1 MPKEIVIIPLDNRP
15 VSLHFPTQLAKMSGI
30 EVKIAPNNL
39 AGEDLYDWIYWN
51 TTNLQE
57 VIVSIDGLGYGGLLE
72 SRTLNLSEYDVL
84 VRLNAIA
91 GLRGRPYFDGVK
103 ITAFNSILRLA
114 PNVLSSSD
122 LSLYDNIRE
131 WAIKKD
137 MYTFDTSNTELYQR
151 IQYLES
157 QIGATALQ
165 RYKDT
170 RARNLEINKQMLSW
184 VSYGYIDELILPQ
197 DDANKYGLHR
207 QDREDLKRE
216 VDRLDIT
223 SQVSIYPGVDE
234 TTSVLVARAV
244 NRMFG
249 LTPKFYI
256 DYQNPTADKEWI
268 AEFEDIGLDQNIRLH
283 VQSMGA
289 TVVDSISQADLVI
302 YPVTPYTN
310 HTSMVDKIKAG
321 TKPKVVLP
329 FGAKHEF
336 VNMLRKNVDVSQ
348 LHAYSGWNTVGNAIG
363 IGIAQGSI
371 RFGALQKAST
381 LSYADRVTGTTAHV
395 EFLLQRF
402 YEDDLYGHVRGR
414 RVDAYVRQIGGD
426 FLNLGEKTLQV
437 ENYLDK
443 TLRPRLVAMFYRGF
457 ANKLISTGAEQ
468 LRIEKSVIPRITLP
482 WNRLFEV
489 AIYPKVGLSTSLSP
503 SYTYLDVTPESQPYA
518 YGSIWS
524 LTKYNVFEGGGNGY
538 FYPNNNV
545 LRGHVAKMLCNLFQL
560 DTKNTPNPGFTDV
573 PTSHSMFSYIAAVK
587 RAGIMNGTSA
597 TTFEPDGEL
606 NRASVAKLLADAF
619 CFMELADGR
628 IVPTYFNDAAS
639 VGWATTHINI
649 LGEVGV
655 ASIPAEKLFYP
666 NGIVTRAQIATFLDR
681 IINVLYDYGLNNKL

>member
-15 VSLHFPTQLAKMSGI
+15 VSLNFPTQLAKIAGL
-30 EVKIAPNNL
+30 EVIIAPNNL
-39 AGEDLYDWIYWN
+39 IGEDLYDWIYHH

-57 VIVSIDGLGYGGLLE
+57 VIISIDGLGYGGLLE
-72 SRTLNLSEYDVL
+72 SRTSNLSEYDVL
-84 VRLNAIA
+84 VRLNGLS
-91 GLRGRPYFDGVK
+91 GLRNHVYFDGVR

-114 PNVLSSSD
+114 PNVLSGSD
-122 LSLYDNIRE
+122 LSLYENIRE

-137 MYTFDTSNTELYQR
+137 MYTFDTGNMELYNR

-157 QIGATALQ
+157 QIGTTALNT
-165 RYKDT
+165 YKQT

-184 VSYGYIDELILPQ
+184 VSFGYIDELILPQ

-207 QDREDLKRE
+207 QDREVLQAE
-216 VDRLDIT
+216 VQRLGIE

-234 TTSVLVARAV
+234 TTSLLVARAI
-244 NRMFG
+244 NRVFS

-283 VQSMGA
+283 VKSMGA

-310 HTSMVDKIKAG
+310 HATMISKIKAG

-336 VNMLRKNVDVSQ
+336 VNMLRKDIDVAQ

-381 LSYADRVTGTTAHV
+381 LSYTERMAGTTAHV

-402 YEDDLYGHVRGR
+402 YEDDLYGHTRAR

-426 FLNLGEKTLQV
+426 MLNLGSKTRQV
-437 ENYLDK
+437 EDYLDK
-443 TLRPRLVAMFYRGF
+443 ALRPRLVTMFYKKF
-457 ANKLISTGAEQ
+457 ANVFISTGVEQ

-489 AIYPKVGLSTSLSP
+489 AIYPKVTLSTNLSP
-503 SYTYLDVTPESQPYA
+503 SYSYGDVTPQSQPYA
-518 YGSIWS
+518 HEAIYE
-524 LTKYNVFEGGGNGY
+524 LTKWRTFEGGGDGN
-538 FYPNNNV
+538 FYPNMNV

-560 DTKNTPNPGFTDV
+560 DMRNTPDPGFIDV
-573 PTSHSMFSYIAAVK
+573 PTIHSMFPYIAAVK
-587 RAGIMNGTSA
+587 LAGIMNGTSA
-597 TTFEPDGEL
+597 TTFEPDAEL
-606 NRASVAKLLADAF
+606 NRASVAKLIADAF
-619 CFMELADGR
+619 CFIELADGR
-628 IVPTYFNDAAS
+628 TVPTYFNDASS
-639 VGWATTHINI
+639 VSWATTHINI

-655 ASIPAEKLFYP
+655 ASVPVEKLFYP
-666 NGIVTRAQIATFLDR
+666 NNISSRAQMSTFLFR
-681 IINVLYDYGLNNKL
+681 AVNTLHNLGIENKL